1 MAQRTLPVLFMN
13 LGGEMMYILDQRL
26 QAQAIEKDKA
36 GKVSTVTYTTTI
48 TITKTFKVMNDIVS
62 TMFNR
67 RFIEEIFA
75 KHQPI
80 YSRRVLKTMFDKLA
94 HASIMRLNS
103 NSMDKLYD
111 LMTMAVK
118 YQVLMC
124 HNPKHIISL
133 TLNHLDAILH
143 YLTCSVVQKNVEVA
157 FQYFVQNYR
166 GMSVGELQAIR

>member
-36 GKVSTVTYTTTI
+36 GKVSTVTFTTTP
-48 TITKTFKVMNDIVS
+48 TITKTVKVMNDIVS

-103 NSMDKLYD
+103 NIVD
-111 LMTMAVK
+111 
-118 YQVLMC
+118 
-124 HNPKHIISL
+124 
-133 TLNHLDAILH
+133 
-143 YLTCSVVQKNVEVA
+143 
-157 FQYFVQNYR
+157 
-166 GMSVGELQAIR
+166 

>member
-1 MAQRTLPVLFMN
+1 
-13 LGGEMMYILDQRL
+13 
-26 QAQAIEKDKA
+26 
-36 GKVSTVTYTTTI
+36 
-48 TITKTFKVMNDIVS
+48 
-62 TMFNR
+62 MFNR

-118 YQVLMC
+118 YQVLKC

-133 TLNHLDAILH
+133 TLNHLDSILS
-143 YLTCSVVQKNVEVA
+143 YVTCSVVRKNVEIA
-157 FQYFVQNYR
+157 FQYFTQNYKN
-166 GMSVGELQAIR
+166 MSVGELQGIR

>member
-1 MAQRTLPVLFMN
+1 
-13 LGGEMMYILDQRL
+13 
-26 QAQAIEKDKA
+26 
-36 GKVSTVTYTTTI
+36 
-48 TITKTFKVMNDIVS
+48 MNDIVS

-67 RFIEEIFA
+67 RFIEEIFG

-94 HASIMRLNS
+94 HASIMKLNS

-124 HNPKHIISL
+124 HNPRHMVAL
-133 TLNHLDAILH
+133 TLNHLDAILS
-143 YLTCSVVQKNVEVA
+143 YVTCSEVKKNVEVA
-157 FQYFVQNYR
+157 FSHFVDNYAN
-166 GMSVGELQAIR
+166 MTIGELQAVRSVVLTIVGDGKYFLFLDTQYSTSSRTFMSASQPSCRTRCSTTTADL

>member
-1 MAQRTLPVLFMN
+1 
-13 LGGEMMYILDQRL
+13 
-26 QAQAIEKDKA
+26 
-36 GKVSTVTYTTTI
+36 
-48 TITKTFKVMNDIVS
+48 MNDIVS

-67 RFIEEIFA
+67 RFIEEIFG

-94 HASIMRLNS
+94 HASIMKLNS

-124 HNPKHIISL
+124 HNPRHLVAL
-133 TLNHLDAILH
+133 TLNHLDAILG
-143 YLTCSVVQKNVEVA
+143 YVTCPTVIANVEAA
-157 FQYFVQNYR
+157 FSHFVQNYAT
-166 GMSVGELQAIR
+166 MTVSELQAIRSVMWLRIVIAICDFFTLFGKGPGRSLLRIL

>member
-1 MAQRTLPVLFMN
+1 
-13 LGGEMMYILDQRL
+13 
-26 QAQAIEKDKA
+26 
-36 GKVSTVTYTTTI
+36 
-48 TITKTFKVMNDIVS
+48 MNDIVS

-67 RFIEEIFA
+67 RFIEEIFG

-94 HASIMRLNS
+94 HASIMKLNS

-124 HNPKHIISL
+124 HNPRHLVAL
-133 TLNHLDAILH
+133 TLNHLDAILS
-143 YLTCSVVQKNVEVA
+143 YVTCSEVKKNVEVA
-157 FQYFVQNYR
+157 FSHFVGNYAS
-166 GMSVGELQAIR
+166 MTIGELQAVRSVRSSLLLYLRNGFLFPDTQY